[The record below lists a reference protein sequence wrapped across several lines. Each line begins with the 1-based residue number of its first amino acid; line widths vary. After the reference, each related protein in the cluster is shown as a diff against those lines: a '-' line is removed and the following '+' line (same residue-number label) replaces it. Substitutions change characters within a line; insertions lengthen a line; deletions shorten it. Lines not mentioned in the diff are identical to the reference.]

1 MSYAKKILDN
11 GIRVIVSPMPGTRTI
26 TLLVLV
32 GTGSKYETK
41 KINGI
46 SHFLEHL
53 FFKGTKHR
61 PKAGEVNKALDRLG
75 AEHNAFTSKEVTGY
89 WVKAADKHFKDALDI
104 VSDILL
110 EPLFKKE
117 EMERE
122 RGVIL
127 QEISMYE
134 DMPQRKVL
142 DLWDDV
148 LYGDQPAGWDVAGTK
163 ETVNSIKRSDV
174 LAYRNSQYVGS
185 NTVVVIA
192 GNVDRDIAFNG
203 AKEAFE
209 KMPRG
214 KPRQKSAVSEKQ
226 NTPLVKIRYKD
237 SDQTHLVL
245 GVRSYN
251 MFDERRFPLNL
262 LSVMLGGNMSSRL
275 FMEIRERLGLAYY
288 IGASTQQYTDSGY
301 LFARAG
307 IPHGSLTLVAR
318 KITGIMSDFRKRGIT
333 KKELSFAKD
342 FLRGSMALSLESSD
356 EVAMFYGEQ
365 ELFYQKILELD
376 DIWKKIEKIKED
388 DILKIAKDVF
398 RPTKIA
404 LTAIGPHK
412 KQEELLEKILSKI

>member
-1 MSYAKKILDN
+1 MAYVKKILDN
-11 GIRVIVSPMPGTRTI
+11 GIRVVVSPMPGTKTI

-32 GTGSKYETK
+32 GAGSKYETK
-41 KINGI
+41 NLNGI

-53 FFKGTKHR
+53 FFKGTKNR
-61 PKAGEVNKALDRLG
+61 PKAGEINKALDRMG

-89 WVKAADKHFKDALDI
+89 WVKAADKYFKNALDI

-134 DMPQRKVL
+134 DLPQKKVL

-148 LYGDQPAGWDVAGTK
+148 LYGDQPAGWDIAGTK
-163 ETVNSIKRSDV
+163 ETVNFIKRSDV
-174 LAYRNSQYVGS
+174 LNYKNNQYVGS
-185 NTVVVIA
+185 NIVIVVA
-192 GNVDRDIAFNG
+192 GNIDKNKAFSG
-203 AKEAFE
+203 IEKAFK
-209 KMPRG
+209 KMPKG
-214 KPRQKSAVSEKQ
+214 KHRQKPAVSEKQ
-226 NTPLVKIRYKD
+226 DAPLVKIKYKD

-251 MFDERRFPLNL
+251 MFDERRYPLNL
-262 LSVMLGGNMSSRL
+262 LGVMLGGNMSSRL

-288 IGASTQQYTDSGY
+288 IGASAQQYTDSGY

-307 IPHGSLTLVAR
+307 IPHGSLTLAAR
-318 KITGIMSDFRKRGIT
+318 KIVAIMGDFRKKGVS
-333 KKELSFAKD
+333 KKELDFAKD

-365 ELFYQKILELD
+365 ELFHQKILELK
-376 DIWKKIEKIKED
+376 DIWGKIEKIKES
-388 DILKIAKDVF
+388 DIFKASKDIF
-398 RPTKIA
+398 NPAKIA

-412 KQEELLEKILSKI
+412 DQEELLRKILNNI